1 MLRCY
6 GRFRHGSR
14 QFRARPPGFTALSQ
28 AHDEQSPAPEGRD
41 RRADRWRELRSSLGL
56 TPHAVRRA
64 RVRLLVFGLLFA
76 GVIVVWHFRSD
87 LFGLPEC
94 AKGTSGAN
102 CQVSGDAG
110 TAALRIFVVVA
121 LLILGWQLARDIG
134 RAFAPL
140 LFGRMDPATAGTGGF
155 LIRLV
160 GLVVAVIVALRFA
173 DISVT
178 AIAIGASA
186 SAVVIGLAAQQTLG
200 NLIAGIVLLSARPF
214 RVGDTVRLHS
224 GQVGGQIEGVVAALG
239 LMYTTLDSGGDSVL
253 IPNSSV
259 LAAAIRPLSEPE
271 AVSVR
276 ARLRDGR
283 TPADIERAIEDQL
296 SVPVRGHPRVA
307 LEEVDGTDVVV
318 TITVTPRNPRDGR
331 RLASELLEVVTRE
344 TGADS
349 AADGG
354 SADAQTAR

>member
-1 MLRCY
+1 
-6 GRFRHGSR
+6 
-14 QFRARPPGFTALSQ
+14 LSQ
-28 AHDEQSPAPEGRD
+28 AHDEQPTAPEGRD

-76 GVIVVWHFRSD
+76 GVILIWHFRVD
-87 LFGLPEC
+87 LFGLPVC
-94 AKGTSGAN
+94 KHGTGGTN
-102 CQVSGDAG
+102 EPQCQVSSDAG

-121 LLILGWQLARDIG
+121 PLILGWQLARDVG
-134 RAFAPL
+134 RALAPL
-140 LFGRMDPATAGTGGF
+140 LFGRMDPAAAGTGGF

-214 RVGDTVRLHS
+214 RVGDTVRLHA
-224 GQVGGQIEGVVAALG
+224 GQLGGQIDGVVSALG
-239 LMYTTLDSGGDSVL
+239 LMYTTLESGGDSVL

-271 AVSVR
+271 AVSLR
-276 ARLRDGR
+276 ARLHDGR
-283 TPADIERAIEDQL
+283 TPAEIERAIEDQL
-296 SVPVRGHPRVA
+296 SVPVRHHPRVT

-318 TITVTPRNPRDGR
+318 TITVTPRNPRDGA

-344 TGADS
+344 TGGEPTAD
-349 AADGG
+349 DG
-354 SADAQTAR
+354 SADSQATT